1 MIRQISM
8 FDGTKKFTIDKPVRL
23 ISLFS
28 GYDSQNLAL
37 NYLGIDH
44 ELYRTCEWAIKSIQ
58 ALKDLHFD
66 SDQKDYSAE
75 LTREQVA
82 QFLIDKGI
90 SMNYN
95 EPMQAEQIKRMK
107 EPMQRQIY
115 NNIMASHNLVNIE
128 KTRGGNW
135 EFATA
140 TNIFTS

>member
-95 EPMQAEQIKRMK
+95 EPMQ
-107 EPMQRQIY
+107 RQIY